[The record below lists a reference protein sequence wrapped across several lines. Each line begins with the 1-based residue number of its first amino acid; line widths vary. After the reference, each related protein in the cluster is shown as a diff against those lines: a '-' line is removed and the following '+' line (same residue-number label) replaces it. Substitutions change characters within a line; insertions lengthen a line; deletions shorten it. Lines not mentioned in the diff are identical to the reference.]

1 MSRHRA
7 GLVSLLIA
15 LAITASAQANEAES
29 KVMALERL
37 WGSAVQLRDIRALGS
52 IFDDSLI
59 YVTIDGRLLTKS
71 QVLAETKAASPVDVV
86 VRSSVAHLHGNVVI
100 VSGLMELKGTEEGK
114 PYFRHARFMDTWV
127 SKSDGW
133 VCISS
138 MTTPV
143 PK

>member
-1 MSRHRA
+1 M
-7 GLVSLLIA
+7 SLLIV
-15 LAITASAQANEAES
+15 LAIAASGQENEAES

-37 WGSAVQLRDIRALGS
+37 WGTAVQLRDIRALGS

-71 QVLAETKAASPVDVV
+71 QVLAETKATSPVDVV
-86 VRSSVAHLHGNVVI
+86 VRSSVARLHGNVVI
-100 VSGLMELKGTEEGK
+100 VSGLMDLRGTEEGK
-114 PYFRHARFMDTWV
+114 PYLRHARFMDTWV
-127 SKSDGW
+127 SKSDHW